1 MFSQPLC
8 THSRLRKHNPSIARR
23 ALVVQRIG
31 RKIADLVIEVR
42 FFAGA
47 QLRAGNRGLLADV
60 VTANGVKSHQVA
72 VNESKPYA
80 VIMRDREGPIFLHG
94 PV

>member
-1 MFSQPLC
+1 MRTVAVPEGVFGSG
-8 THSRLRKHNPSIARR
+8 THAALRR

-47 QLRAGNRGLLADV
+47 QERRGIISVEKNGGLGYNR
-60 VTANGVKSHQVA
+60 N
-72 VNESKPYA
+72 
-80 VIMRDREGPIFLHG
+80 
-94 PV
+94 

>member
-1 MFSQPLC
+1 
-8 THSRLRKHNPSIARR
+8 
-23 ALVVQRIG
+23 
-31 RKIADLVIEVR
+31 
-42 FFAGA
+42 
-47 QLRAGNRGLLADV
+47 